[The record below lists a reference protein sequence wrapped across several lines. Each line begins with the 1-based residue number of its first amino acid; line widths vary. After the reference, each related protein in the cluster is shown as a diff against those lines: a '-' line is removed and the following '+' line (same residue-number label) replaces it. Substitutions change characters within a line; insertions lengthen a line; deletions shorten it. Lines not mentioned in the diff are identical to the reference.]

1 MNIESDMNFG
11 VGCHLDELT
20 GNSLPASI
28 LSMEGMMYGA
38 DNSLT
43 ALRLNVVVYWAIKT
57 RVKWDWKGNL
67 GDGDTQR

>member
-1 MNIESDMNFG
+1 MGKEPEKLLYIIILYLNIESDMNFG

-43 ALRLNVVVYWAIKT
+43 ALRLNVVVY
-57 RVKWDWKGNL
+57 
-67 GDGDTQR
+67 